1 MFYDLKNKSLK
12 YDDIFLKDVK
22 IQNEE
27 GEIDAQDIY
36 FLSAC
41 DNELLKELGFAK
53 VKEEEAPSFNEKTQ
67 TLKQVQNYDEKSN
80 LYIISYEIKEKT
92 LEELK
97 ELKLEELKELK
108 LEELKAIKEEKLLFM
123 PFKNTTF
130 QIDTEAKINISGKVS
145 EIMLANL
152 NNTPLENIAW
162 IDKDN
167 KIITFNKEE
176 FLEFGVGI
184 AKYTES
190 IIFKNDELR
199 NKVKNATSLEEL
211 NLIAW
216 ESEK

>member
-1 MFYDLKNKSLK
+1 MFYDIENQTLK
-12 YDDIFLKDVK
+12 YDNIFYKNVK
-22 IQNEE
+22 LQTQE
-27 GEIDAQDIY
+27 GEIDAQDTY

-41 DNELLKELGFAK
+41 DDGLLKELGFAK

-67 TLKQVQNYDEKSN
+67 KLNQVQNYDEKSN

-92 LEELK
+92 
-97 ELKLEELKELK
+97 LEELKELK

-167 KIITFNKEE
+167 RIVTFSKDE

>member
-1 MFYDLKNKSLK
+1 MFYDIENQTLK
-12 YDDIFLKDVK
+12 YDNIFYKNVK
-22 IQNEE
+22 LQTQE
-27 GEIDAQDIY
+27 GEIDAQDTY

-41 DNELLKELGFAK
+41 DDGLLKELGFAK

-67 TLKQVQNYDEKSN
+67 MLNQVQNYDEKSN

-92 LEELK
+92 
-97 ELKLEELKELK
+97 LEELKELK

-152 NNTPLENIAW
+152 NNTPLENISW

-167 KIITFNKEE
+167 RIITFSKDE

>member
-1 MFYDLKNKSLK
+1 MFYDIENQTLK
-12 YDDIFLKDVK
+12 YDNIFYKNVK
-22 IQNEE
+22 LQTQE
-27 GEIDAQDIY
+27 GEIDAQDTY

-41 DNELLKELGFAK
+41 DDGLLKELGFAK

-67 TLKQVQNYDEKSN
+67 KLNQVQNYDEKSN

-92 LEELK
+92 
-97 ELKLEELKELK
+97 LEELKELK

-167 KIITFNKEE
+167 RIITFSKEE
-176 FLEFGVGI
+176 FLEFGVNI

-216 ESEK
+216 ESE

>member
-1 MFYDLKNKSLK
+1 MFYDIENQTLK
-12 YDDIFLKDVK
+12 YDNIFYKNVK
-22 IQNEE
+22 LQTQE
-27 GEIDAQDIY
+27 GEIDAQDTY

-41 DNELLKELGFAK
+41 DDGLLKELGFAK
-53 VKEEEAPSFNEKTQ
+53 VQEEEAPSFNEKTQ
-67 TLKQVQNYDEKSN
+67 KLNQVQNYDEKSN

-92 LEELK
+92 
-97 ELKLEELKELK
+97 LEELKELK

-167 KIITFNKEE
+167 RIITFSKDE
-176 FLEFGVGI
+176 FLEFGVNI

-199 NKVKNATSLEEL
+199 NKVKNATSLKEL

-216 ESEK
+216 ESE

>member
-1 MFYDLKNKSLK
+1 MFYDIENQTLK
-12 YDDIFLKDVK
+12 YDNIFYKNVK
-22 IQNEE
+22 LQTQE
-27 GEIDAQDIY
+27 GEIDAQDTY

-41 DNELLKELGFAK
+41 DDGLLKELGFAK

-67 TLKQVQNYDEKSN
+67 KLNQVQNYDEKSN

-97 ELKLEELKELK
+97 ELKLEELK
-108 LEELKAIKEEKLLFM
+108 AIKEEKLLFM
-123 PFKNTTF
+123 PFKNTIF

-152 NNTPLENIAW
+152 NNTPLENISW

-167 KIITFNKEE
+167 RIITFSKDE
-176 FLEFGVGI
+176 FLEFGVNI

-211 NLIAW
+211 NLITW
-216 ESEK
+216 ESE

>member
-1 MFYDLKNKSLK
+1 MFYDIENQTLK
-12 YDDIFLKDVK
+12 YDNIFYKNVK
-22 IQNEE
+22 LQTQE
-27 GEIDAQDIY
+27 GEIDAQDTY

-41 DNELLKELGFAK
+41 DDGLLKELGFAK

-67 TLKQVQNYDEKSN
+67 MLNQVQNYDEKSN
-80 LYIISYEIKEKT
+80 LYIISYQIKEKT
-92 LEELK
+92 
-97 ELKLEELKELK
+97 LEELKELK

-130 QIDTEAKINISGKVS
+130 QIDIEAKINISGKVS

-167 KIITFNKEE
+167 RIITFSKDE
-176 FLEFGVGI
+176 FLEFGVNI

-216 ESEK
+216 ESE

>member
-1 MFYDLKNKSLK
+1 MFYDIENQTLK
-12 YDDIFLKDVK
+12 YDNIFYKNVK
-22 IQNEE
+22 LQTQE
-27 GEIDAQDIY
+27 GEIDTQDTY

-41 DNELLKELGFAK
+41 DDGLLKELGFAK
-53 VKEEEAPSFNEKTQ
+53 VQEEEAPSFNEKTQ
-67 TLKQVQNYDEKSN
+67 KLNQVQNYDEKSN

-92 LEELK
+92 
-97 ELKLEELKELK
+97 LEELKELK

-167 KIITFNKEE
+167 KIITFSKDE
-176 FLEFGVGI
+176 FLEFGVNI

-211 NLIAW
+211 NLITW
-216 ESEK
+216 ESE

>member
-1 MFYDLKNKSLK
+1 MFYDIENQTLK
-12 YDDIFLKDVK
+12 YDNIFYKNVK
-22 IQNEE
+22 LQTQE
-27 GEIDAQDIY
+27 GEIDAQDTY

-41 DNELLKELGFAK
+41 DDGLLKELGFAK
-53 VKEEEAPSFNEKTQ
+53 VQEEEAPSFNEKTQ
-67 TLKQVQNYDEKSN
+67 KLNQVQNYDEKSN

-92 LEELK
+92 
-97 ELKLEELKELK
+97 LEELKELK

-152 NNTPLENIAW
+152 NNTPLENISW

-167 KIITFNKEE
+167 KIIAFNKDE
-176 FLEFGVGI
+176 FLEFGVNI

>member
-27 GEIDAQDIY
+27 GEIDAQDTY

-53 VKEEEAPSFNEKTQ
+53 VEEEEVPSFDEKTQ
-67 TLKQVQNYDEKSN
+67 TLKQVQNYDEENN
-80 LYIISYEIKEKT
+80 LYIVSYEIKEKT
-92 LEELK
+92 
-97 ELKLEELKELK
+97 LEELKELK

-167 KIITFNKEE
+167 KI
-176 FLEFGVGI
+176 
-184 AKYTES
+184 
-190 IIFKNDELR
+190 
-199 NKVKNATSLEEL
+199 
-211 NLIAW
+211 
-216 ESEK
+216 

>member
-27 GEIDAQDIY
+27 GEIDAQDTY

-41 DNELLKELGFAK
+41 DDKLLKELGFAK
-53 VKEEEAPSFNEKTQ
+53 VKEEIPSFNEKIEELRQIQ
-67 TLKQVQNYDEKSN
+67 TYDEENN
-80 LYIISYEIKEKT
+80 LYIISYEIKEKA
-92 LEELK
+92 
-97 ELKLEELKELK
+97 LEELKELK

-123 PFKNTTF
+123 PFKNTIF

-199 NKVKNATSLEEL
+199 NKVKNSTSLEEL
-211 NLIAW
+211 NLIVW

>member
-1 MFYDLKNKSLK
+1 MFYDIENQTLK
-12 YDDIFLKDVK
+12 YDNIFYKNVK
-22 IQNEE
+22 LQTQE
-27 GEIDAQDIY
+27 GEIDAQDTY

-41 DNELLKELGFAK
+41 DDGLLKELGFAK

-67 TLKQVQNYDEKSN
+67 KLNQVQNYDEKSN

-92 LEELK
+92 
-97 ELKLEELKELK
+97 LEELKELK

-176 FLEFGVGI
+176 FLEFGVNI

-199 NKVKNATSLEEL
+199 NKVKNTTSLEEL

-216 ESEK
+216 ESKK

>member
-1 MFYDLKNKSLK
+1 MFYDIENQTLK
-12 YDDIFLKDVK
+12 YDNIFYKNVK
-22 IQNEE
+22 LQTQE
-27 GEIDAQDIY
+27 GEIDAQDTY

-41 DNELLKELGFAK
+41 DDGLLKELGFAK

-67 TLKQVQNYDEKSN
+67 KLNQVQNYDEKSN

-92 LEELK
+92 
-97 ELKLEELKELK
+97 LEELKELK

-152 NNTPLENIAW
+152 NNTPLENISW

-167 KIITFNKEE
+167 KIIAFNKEE
-176 FLEFGVGI
+176 FLEFGVNI

>member
-27 GEIDAQDIY
+27 GEIDAQDTY

-41 DNELLKELGFAK
+41 DDKLLKELGFAK
-53 VKEEEAPSFNEKTQ
+53 VKEEIPSFNEKIEELRQIQ
-67 TLKQVQNYDEKSN
+67 TYDEENN
-80 LYIISYEIKEKT
+80 LYIISYEIKEKA
-92 LEELK
+92 
-97 ELKLEELKELK
+97 LEELKELK

-123 PFKNTTF
+123 PFKNTIF

-167 KIITFNKEE
+167 KITTFNKEE

>member
-1 MFYDLKNKSLK
+1 MFYDIENQTLK
-12 YDDIFLKDVK
+12 YDNIFYKNVK
-22 IQNEE
+22 LQTQE
-27 GEIDAQDIY
+27 GEIDAQDTY

-41 DNELLKELGFAK
+41 DDGLLKELGFAK
-53 VKEEEAPSFNEKTQ
+53 VQEEEAPSFNEKTQ
-67 TLKQVQNYDEKSN
+67 MLNQVQNYDEKSN

-97 ELKLEELKELK
+97 ELKLEELK
-108 LEELKAIKEEKLLFM
+108 AIKEEKLLFM
-123 PFKNTTF
+123 PFKNTIF

-152 NNTPLENIAW
+152 NNTPLENISW

-167 KIITFNKEE
+167 RIITFSKDE
-176 FLEFGVGI
+176 FLEFGVNI

-199 NKVKNATSLEEL
+199 NKVKNATSLKEL

>member
-1 MFYDLKNKSLK
+1 MFYDIENQTLK
-12 YDDIFLKDVK
+12 YDNIFYKNVK
-22 IQNEE
+22 LQTQE
-27 GEIDAQDIY
+27 GEIDAQDTY

-41 DNELLKELGFAK
+41 DDGLLKELGFAK
-53 VKEEEAPSFNEKTQ
+53 VQEEEAPSFNEKTQ
-67 TLKQVQNYDEKSN
+67 KLNQVQNYDEKSN

-92 LEELK
+92 
-97 ELKLEELKELK
+97 LEELKELK

-167 KIITFNKEE
+167 RIITFSKDE
-176 FLEFGVGI
+176 FLEFGVNI

-190 IIFKNDELR
+190 IIFKNNELR

>member
-1 MFYDLKNKSLK
+1 
-12 YDDIFLKDVK
+12 DDIFLKDVK

-27 GEIDAQDIY
+27 GEIDAQDTY

-41 DNELLKELGFAK
+41 DDGLLKELGFAK
-53 VKEEEAPSFNEKTQ
+53 VEEEEVPSFDEKTQ
-67 TLKQVQNYDEKSN
+67 TLKQVQNYDEENN
-80 LYIISYEIKEKT
+80 LYIVSYEIKEKT

-97 ELKLEELKELK
+97 ELKLEELK
-108 LEELKAIKEEKLLFM
+108 AIKEEKLLLM

-167 KIITFNKEE
+167 KITTFNKEE

>member
-1 MFYDLKNKSLK
+1 MFYDIENQTLK
-12 YDDIFLKDVK
+12 YDNIFYKNVK
-22 IQNEE
+22 LQTQE
-27 GEIDAQDIY
+27 GEIDAQDTY

-41 DNELLKELGFAK
+41 DDGLLKELGFAK

-67 TLKQVQNYDEKSN
+67 KLNQVQNYDEKSN

-92 LEELK
+92 
-97 ELKLEELKELK
+97 LEELKELK

-152 NNTPLENIAW
+152 NNTPLENISW

-167 KIITFNKEE
+167 RTITFSKDE
-176 FLEFGVGI
+176 FLEFGVNI

-211 NLIAW
+211 NLITW
-216 ESEK
+216 ENE

>member
-1 MFYDLKNKSLK
+1 MFYDIENQTLK
-12 YDDIFLKDVK
+12 YDNIFYKNVK
-22 IQNEE
+22 LQTQE
-27 GEIDAQDIY
+27 GEIDAQDTY

-41 DNELLKELGFAK
+41 DDGLLKELGFAK

-67 TLKQVQNYDEKSN
+67 KLNQVQNYDEKSN

-92 LEELK
+92 
-97 ELKLEELKELK
+97 LEELKELK

-152 NNTPLENIAW
+152 NNTPLENISW

-167 KIITFNKEE
+167 KIITFSKDE
-176 FLEFGVGI
+176 FLEFGVNI

-199 NKVKNATSLEEL
+199 NKVKNATSLEDL
-211 NLIAW
+211 NLITW
-216 ESEK
+216 ESE

>member
-1 MFYDLKNKSLK
+1 MFYDIENQTLK
-12 YDDIFLKDVK
+12 YDNIFYKNVK
-22 IQNEE
+22 LQTQE

-53 VKEEEAPSFNEKTQ
+53 VKEEEIPSFNEKIEELRQIQ
-67 TLKQVQNYDEKSN
+67 TYDEENN
-80 LYIISYEIKEKT
+80 LYIISYEIKEKA
-92 LEELK
+92 
-97 ELKLEELKELK
+97 LEELKELK

-176 FLEFGVGI
+176 FLEFGVNI

>member
-1 MFYDLKNKSLK
+1 MFYDIENQTLK
-12 YDDIFLKDVK
+12 YDNIFYKNVK
-22 IQNEE
+22 LQTQE
-27 GEIDAQDIY
+27 GEIDAQDTY

-41 DNELLKELGFAK
+41 DDGLLKELGFAK
-53 VKEEEAPSFNEKTQ
+53 VQEEEAPSFNEKTQ
-67 TLKQVQNYDEKSN
+67 MLNQVQNYDEKSN

-92 LEELK
+92 
-97 ELKLEELKELK
+97 LEELKELK

-167 KIITFNKEE
+167 RIITFSKDE
-176 FLEFGVGI
+176 FLEFGVNI
-184 AKYTES
+184 AKYAES

-211 NLIAW
+211 NLITW
-216 ESEK
+216 ESE

>member
-1 MFYDLKNKSLK
+1 MFYDIENQTLK
-12 YDDIFLKDVK
+12 YDNIFYKNVK
-22 IQNEE
+22 LQTQE
-27 GEIDAQDIY
+27 GEIDAQDTY

-41 DNELLKELGFAK
+41 DDGLLKELGFAK
-53 VKEEEAPSFNEKTQ
+53 VKEEAPSFNEKTQ
-67 TLKQVQNYDEKSN
+67 KLNQVQNYDEKSN

-92 LEELK
+92 
-97 ELKLEELKELK
+97 LEELKELK

-167 KIITFNKEE
+167 RIVTFSKDE
-176 FLEFGVGI
+176 FLEFGVNI

-216 ESEK
+216 ESE

>member
-1 MFYDLKNKSLK
+1 MFYDIENQTLK
-12 YDDIFLKDVK
+12 YDNIFYKNVK
-22 IQNEE
+22 LQTQE
-27 GEIDAQDIY
+27 GEIDAQDTY

-41 DNELLKELGFAK
+41 DDGLLKELGFAK
-53 VKEEEAPSFNEKTQ
+53 VQEEEAPSFNEKTQ
-67 TLKQVQNYDEKSN
+67 KLNQVQNYDEKSN

-92 LEELK
+92 
-97 ELKLEELKELK
+97 LEELKELK

-152 NNTPLENIAW
+152 NNTPLENISW

-167 KIITFNKEE
+167 KIITFSKDE
-176 FLEFGVGI
+176 FLEFGVNI

-199 NKVKNATSLEEL
+199 NKVKNATSLKEL

-216 ESEK
+216 ESE

>member
-27 GEIDAQDIY
+27 GEIDAQDTY

-41 DNELLKELGFAK
+41 DDGLLKELGFAK
-53 VKEEEAPSFNEKTQ
+53 VEEEEAPSFDEKTQ
-67 TLKQVQNYDEKSN
+67 TLKQVQNYDEENN
-80 LYIISYEIKEKT
+80 LYIVSYEIKEKA

-97 ELKLEELKELK
+97 ELKLEELKT
-108 LEELKAIKEEKLLFM
+108 IKEEKLLLM

-167 KIITFNKEE
+167 KITTFNKEE

>member
-1 MFYDLKNKSLK
+1 MFYDIENQTLK
-12 YDDIFLKDVK
+12 YDNIFYKNVK
-22 IQNEE
+22 LQTQE
-27 GEIDAQDIY
+27 GEIDAQDTY

-41 DNELLKELGFAK
+41 DDGLLKELGFAK
-53 VKEEEAPSFNEKTQ
+53 VQEEEAPSFNEKTQ
-67 TLKQVQNYDEKSN
+67 KLNQVQNYDEKSN

-92 LEELK
+92 
-97 ELKLEELKELK
+97 LEELKELK

-152 NNTPLENIAW
+152 NNTPLENISW

-167 KIITFNKEE
+167 RIITFSKDE
-176 FLEFGVGI
+176 FLEFGVNI

-211 NLIAW
+211 NLITW

>member
-53 VKEEEAPSFNEKTQ
+53 VEEEIPSFNEKIEELRQIQ
-67 TLKQVQNYDEKSN
+67 TYDEENN
-80 LYIISYEIKEKT
+80 LYIISYEIKEKA
-92 LEELK
+92 LEK
-97 ELKLEELKELK
+97 LKELK

-123 PFKNTTF
+123 PFKNTIF

-167 KIITFNKEE
+167 KITTFNKEE

>member
-1 MFYDLKNKSLK
+1 MFYDIENQTLK
-12 YDDIFLKDVK
+12 YDNIFYKNVK
-22 IQNEE
+22 LQTQE
-27 GEIDAQDIY
+27 GEIDAQDTY

-41 DNELLKELGFAK
+41 DDGLLKELGFAK
-53 VKEEEAPSFNEKTQ
+53 VQEEEAPSFNEKTQ
-67 TLKQVQNYDEKSN
+67 KLNQVQNYDEKSN

-92 LEELK
+92 
-97 ELKLEELKELK
+97 LEELKELK

-152 NNTPLENIAW
+152 NNTPLENISW

-167 KIITFNKEE
+167 KIITFSKDE
-176 FLEFGVGI
+176 FLEFGVNI

>member
-27 GEIDAQDIY
+27 GEIDAQDTY
-36 FLSAC
+36 FLNAC
-41 DNELLKELGFAK
+41 DDGLLKELGFAK
-53 VKEEEAPSFNEKTQ
+53 VEEEEAPSFDEKTQ
-67 TLKQVQNYDEKSN
+67 TLKQVQNYDEENN
-80 LYIISYEIKEKT
+80 LYIVSYEIKEKT

-97 ELKLEELKELK
+97 ELKLEELKT
-108 LEELKAIKEEKLLFM
+108 IKEEKLLLM

-167 KIITFNKEE
+167 KITTFNKEE

>member
-1 MFYDLKNKSLK
+1 MFYDIENQTLK
-12 YDDIFLKDVK
+12 YDNIFYKNVK
-22 IQNEE
+22 LQTQE
-27 GEIDAQDIY
+27 GEIDAQDTY

-41 DNELLKELGFAK
+41 DDGLLKELGFAK

-67 TLKQVQNYDEKSN
+67 MLNQVQNYDEKSN

-92 LEELK
+92 
-97 ELKLEELKELK
+97 LEELKELK

-152 NNTPLENIAW
+152 NNTPLENISW

-167 KIITFNKEE
+167 KIITFSKDE

>member
-1 MFYDLKNKSLK
+1 MFYDIENQTLK
-12 YDDIFLKDVK
+12 YDNIFYKNVK
-22 IQNEE
+22 LQTQES
-27 GEIDAQDIY
+27 EIDAQDTY

-41 DNELLKELGFAK
+41 DDGLLKELGFAK
-53 VKEEEAPSFNEKTQ
+53 VQEEEAPSFNEKTQ
-67 TLKQVQNYDEKSN
+67 KLNQIQNYDEKSN

-92 LEELK
+92 
-97 ELKLEELKELK
+97 LEELKELK

-167 KIITFNKEE
+167 KIITFSKDE
-176 FLEFGVGI
+176 FLEFGVNI

-211 NLIAW
+211 NLITW
-216 ESEK
+216 ESE

>member
-1 MFYDLKNKSLK
+1 MFYDIENQTLK
-12 YDDIFLKDVK
+12 YDNIFYKNVK
-22 IQNEE
+22 LQTQE
-27 GEIDAQDIY
+27 GEIDAQDTY

-41 DNELLKELGFAK
+41 DDGLLKELGFAK

-67 TLKQVQNYDEKSN
+67 MLNQVQNYDEKSN

-92 LEELK
+92 
-97 ELKLEELKELK
+97 LEELKELK

-152 NNTPLENIAW
+152 NNTPLENISW

-167 KIITFNKEE
+167 RIITFSKDE

-211 NLIAW
+211 NLITL
-216 ESEK
+216 ENE

>member
-1 MFYDLKNKSLK
+1 MFYDIENQTLK
-12 YDDIFLKDVK
+12 YDNIFYKNVK
-22 IQNEE
+22 LQTQE

-67 TLKQVQNYDEKSN
+67 KLNQVQNYDEKSN

-92 LEELK
+92 
-97 ELKLEELKELK
+97 LEELKELK

-152 NNTPLENIAW
+152 NNTPLENIDW

-176 FLEFGVGI
+176 FLEFGVNI

>member
-1 MFYDLKNKSLK
+1 MFYDIENQTLK
-12 YDDIFLKDVK
+12 YDNIFYKNVK
-22 IQNEE
+22 LQTQE
-27 GEIDAQDIY
+27 GEIDAQDTY

-41 DNELLKELGFAK
+41 DDGLLKELGFAK
-53 VKEEEAPSFNEKTQ
+53 VQEEEAPSFNEKTQ
-67 TLKQVQNYDEKSN
+67 KLNQVQNYDEKSN

-92 LEELK
+92 
-97 ELKLEELKELK
+97 LEELKELK

-167 KIITFNKEE
+167 KIITFSKDE
-176 FLEFGVGI
+176 FLEFGVNI

>member
-27 GEIDAQDIY
+27 GEIDAQDTY

-41 DNELLKELGFAK
+41 DDKLLKELGFAK
-53 VKEEEAPSFNEKTQ
+53 VEEEEVPSFDEKTQ
-67 TLKQVQNYDEKSN
+67 TLKQVQNYDEENN
-80 LYIISYEIKEKT
+80 LYIVSYEIKEKT

-97 ELKLEELKELK
+97 ELKLEELKT
-108 LEELKAIKEEKLLFM
+108 IKEEKLLLM

-167 KIITFNKEE
+167 KITTFNKEE

>member
-12 YDDIFLKDVK
+12 YDDVFLKDVK

-27 GEIDAQDIY
+27 GEIDAQDTY

-41 DNELLKELGFAK
+41 DDGLLKELGFAK
-53 VKEEEAPSFNEKTQ
+53 VQEEAPSFNEKTQ
-67 TLKQVQNYDEKSN
+67 KLNQVQNYDEKSN

-92 LEELK
+92 
-97 ELKLEELKELK
+97 LEELKELK

-152 NNTPLENIAW
+152 NNTPLENISW

-167 KIITFNKEE
+167 RIITFSKDE
-176 FLEFGVGI
+176 FLEFGVNI

>member
-1 MFYDLKNKSLK
+1 MFYDIENQTLK
-12 YDDIFLKDVK
+12 YDNIFYKNVK
-22 IQNEE
+22 LQTQE
-27 GEIDAQDIY
+27 GEIDAQDTY

-41 DNELLKELGFAK
+41 DDGLLKELGFAK

-67 TLKQVQNYDEKSN
+67 MLNQVQNYDEKSN

-92 LEELK
+92 
-97 ELKLEELKELK
+97 LEELKELK

-152 NNTPLENIAW
+152 NNTPLENISW

-167 KIITFNKEE
+167 KIITFSKDE
-176 FLEFGVGI
+176 FLEFGVNI

-211 NLIAW
+211 NLITW